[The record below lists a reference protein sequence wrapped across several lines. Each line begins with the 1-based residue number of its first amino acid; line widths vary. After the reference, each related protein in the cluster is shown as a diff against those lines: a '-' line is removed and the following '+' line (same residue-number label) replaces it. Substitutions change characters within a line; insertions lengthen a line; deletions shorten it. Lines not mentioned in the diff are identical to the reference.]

1 MELIKS
7 LFRVLFLLSLL
18 VSRIVFWTTLG
29 SIPVIY
35 FFAEVSSVVLE
46 IVITTMIVSFCYYKC
61 FVWFQYHK
69 PDNI

>member
-1 MELIKS
+1 MEIIKS

-18 VSRIVFWTTLG
+18 VARIVFWTALG

-46 IVITTMIVSFCYYKC
+46 IVITTVIVSFCYYRLMI
-61 FVWFQYHK
+61 WFRYQQS
-69 PDNI
+69 NRI